1 MVEKIS
7 KLIGDDINN
16 KLIER
21 GIPRMYIYKNCGIC
35 SEPTLLKIL
44 RGQISNVVPLSKIIA
59 IYKAIGENEINIHSD
74 YFSIKIK
81 IRNAMHI

>member
-16 KLIER
+16 KLIEK

-44 RGQISNVVPLSKIIA
+44 RGQISNVVPLSKIIE
-59 IYKAIGENEINIHSD
+59 IYRVIGYDSINIESD
-74 YFSIKIK
+74 FFSLKIK
-81 IRNAMHI
+81 L